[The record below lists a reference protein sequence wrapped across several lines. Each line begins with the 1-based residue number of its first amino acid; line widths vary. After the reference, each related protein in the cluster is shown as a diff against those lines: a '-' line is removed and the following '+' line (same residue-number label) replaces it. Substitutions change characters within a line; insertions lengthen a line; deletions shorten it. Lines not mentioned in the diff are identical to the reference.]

1 MPRDSTKPR
10 SLLEERIDRYL
21 TTEEVARRYR
31 VAVGTVRYW
40 RHIDYI
46 PEGVKRGR
54 RVLYDPDVLD
64 RWDADPAGGT
74 AA

>member
-1 MPRDSTKPR
+1 MG
-10 SLLEERIDRYL
+10 SLADKIEKYL

-31 VAVGTVRYW
+31 TSPGTIRYW
-40 RHIDYI
+40 RHIGYI

-64 RWDADPAGGT
+64 RWDAKQAENE

>member
-1 MPRDSTKPR
+1 MG
-10 SLLEERIDRYL
+10 SLADKIEKYL

-31 VAVGTVRYW
+31 TVPGTVRYW
-40 RHIDYI
+40 RHIGYI

-64 RWDADPAGGT
+64 RWDAEQQAGG
-74 AA
+74 AAA

>member
-1 MPRDSTKPR
+1 MT
-10 SLLEERIDRYL
+10 LAERIDRYL

-31 VAVGTVRYW
+31 TTPGTVRYW
-40 RHIDYI
+40 RHIGYI

-64 RWDADPAGGT
+64 QWDAKQAGG
-74 AA
+74 AAA